1 MARRQ
6 VTLDIIK
13 GRCRINSATECWEW
27 TNCVQGN
34 GYGRINVSRKS
45 TYVHRLAYTLA
56 KGAIPDGKDICHRCD
71 NRRCCNPD
79 HLFAGSRLDNM
90 QDAKQKGRTSSG
102 AKHGSIMSPIVRAR
116 SKLSMEKAKA
126 IRMLH
131 AEGEPAKKLAQQF
144 AVDVSN
150 IRLVVRHKIW
160 RESGIFSQ
168 LI

>member
-1 MARRQ
+1 
-6 VTLDIIK
+6 
-13 GRCRINSATECWEW
+13 
-27 TNCVQGN
+27 
-34 GYGRINVSRKS
+34 
-45 TYVHRLAYTLA
+45 
-56 KGAIPDGKDICHRCD
+56 
-71 NRRCCNPD
+71 
-79 HLFAGSRLDNM
+79 
-90 QDAKQKGRTSSG
+90 
-102 AKHGSIMSPIVRAR
+102 MSPIVRAR